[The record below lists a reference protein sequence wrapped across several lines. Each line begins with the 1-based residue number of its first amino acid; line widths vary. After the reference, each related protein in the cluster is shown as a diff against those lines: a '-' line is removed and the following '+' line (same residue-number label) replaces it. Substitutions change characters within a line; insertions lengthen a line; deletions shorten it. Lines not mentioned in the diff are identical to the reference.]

1 MSTQILRKLQYLGLL
16 CHHNRE
22 QAIEQFLKYINCHH
36 KVNVWKECGMLVLV
50 EMTPEWLCHLLSSN
64 ASSTTYMPEQQ
75 AWAADK
81 KLTQIFF
88 HHKDSFTPPSCCR
101 TSNALSCCHKLST
114 FTKINLGGRWRE
126 LSFPDS
132 EAQIPPCLGRRE
144 NSILLIIISVEI
156 DVTSS
161 LSSSSSSSEL
171 RSWLKNV
178 GNSVSCFLNMP
189 PSKCQ
194 LSWVCHWTSPQC
206 RIIRDRLLRPLT
218 LANATPG
225 FCLALRCSAREKH
238 V

>member
-1 MSTQILRKLQYLGLL
+1 M
-16 CHHNRE
+16 
-22 QAIEQFLKYINCHH
+22 
-36 KVNVWKECGMLVLV
+36 
-50 EMTPEWLCHLLSSN
+50 PHLLHTCRNSRHELLTRSSRKYF
-64 ASSTTYMPEQQ
+64 SIIKIPLLHLL
-75 AWAADK
+75 AARHLMD
-81 KLTQIFF
+81 
-88 HHKDSFTPPSCCR
+88 
-101 TSNALSCCHKLST
+101 SCCHKLST